1 MLTVV
6 EAAQRVGRSTSTI
19 RGWIRSGL
27 LPAAMAAGRWRIEPD
42 ALDEL
47 RDGIYPMLEPP
58 AEWRKPADGTPA
70 PNWVAAVG
78 PAAVGLSRIGR

>member
-1 MLTVV
+1 MLTVA

-19 RGWIRSGL
+19 RRWIRCGL

-47 RDGIYPMLEPP
+47 RDGIYPMLELP
-58 AEWRKPADGTPA
+58 AEWLKLADGTPA
-70 PNWVAAVG
+70 PNWVAAI
-78 PAAVGLSRIGR
+78 ALSRIGR